1 MHEPYSA
8 FFPFDFN
15 SCAVGNAH
23 TSHCPIC
30 SAVAAFF
37 SSKFEDISVDEE
49 KREEALGICRGG
61 EDRFLGTWCF
71 PYTIFRVLC
80 LKSFIQEMTEFH
92 ELEKTEK
99 IRTLFRCFHY
109 IFPSLC
115 LGKCHDFAPS
125 LYTVR
130 KKFGSFTQ
138 RQRWAPRCHRGCRT
152 CHRPAL
158 PTRAAPDGGVHP
170 MFHVK
175 TQWSPGFLIGKV
187 GD

>member
-92 ELEKTEK
+92 ELEK
-99 IRTLFRCFHY
+99 
-109 IFPSLC
+109 P
-115 LGKCHDFAPS
+115 
-125 LYTVR
+125 R
-130 KKFGSFTQ
+130 KSVHFSDVFIILSHLVVLENATILHHPFT
-138 RQRWAPRCHRGCRT
+138 P
-152 CHRPAL
+152 
-158 PTRAAPDGGVHP
+158 
-170 MFHVK
+170 
-175 TQWSPGFLIGKV
+175 
-187 GD
+187 